1 MGVEQIREVLEIYL
15 ITGGISSLVLKCK
28 KEPPLAL
35 SLSTFRRR
43 KWVHF
48 YQNITQ
54 VFFFFKVRSLESI
67 KKNHPLL
74 QYKAAILTVWN

>member
-1 MGVEQIREVLEIYL
+1 MGEEQIREVLEIYL

-28 KEPPLAL
+28 KETPSAL

-43 KWVHF
+43 KWAHF

-54 VFFFFKVRSLESI
+54 VFCWFFFK
-67 KKNHPLL
+67 
-74 QYKAAILTVWN
+74 

>member
-28 KEPPLAL
+28 KEPPSAL
-35 SLSTFRRR
+35 SVSTLRKR

-54 VFFFFKVRSLESI
+54 VVFFFLSKITGV
-67 KKNHPLL
+67 
-74 QYKAAILTVWN
+74 Y

>member
-28 KEPPLAL
+28 KQPPSAL

-48 YQNITQ
+48 
-54 VFFFFKVRSLESI
+54 
-67 KKNHPLL
+67 
-74 QYKAAILTVWN
+74 

>member
-1 MGVEQIREVLEIYL
+1 MEQIREVLEIYL

-28 KEPPLAL
+28 KEPPSAL
-35 SLSTFRRR
+35 SLSTLRRR

-48 YQNITQ
+48 LPKYNTF

-67 KKNHPLL
+67 KNHPLL
-74 QYKAAILTVWN
+74 QHKAAILTV

>member
-28 KEPPLAL
+28 KEPPSAL

-54 VFFFFKVRSLESI
+54 VLFCFLKDHWSLLKRTTHSSST
-67 KKNHPLL
+67 KLPS
-74 QYKAAILTVWN
+74 